1 MGKASKEDYQTAGG
15 MSVPFIVF
23 LVFLILKLTNLI
35 GWSWWWVTSPLWIV
49 AAIII
54 LTALISS
61 AVIYIRYKRYKS
73 KL

>member
-1 MGKASKEDYQTAGG
+1 MGKASKEDFQTAAGLSLP
-15 MSVPFIVF
+15 MAVF
-23 LVFLILKLTNLI
+23 LVFLILKLTSLI

-54 LTALISS
+54 LITLISS
-61 AVIYIRYKRYKS
+61 AVIYIRYKGYRR